1 MQRVFYNE
9 KPEEIKYMARPDGK
23 ADAWLR
29 ANIQQV
35 EIEQDGVTSQKWQAD
50 ETFVEGT
57 ELEQEEVKTNFFSL
71 FTDAAAV
78 QAELTKAVQAYM
90 DKTVQTRNYDSIHTA
105 CTYASSTDEKFA
117 AEGKACV
124 AWRDAVWRR
133 CYDILDDIL
142 NDARS
147 SIPTAEELIA
157 ELPALEW

>member
-35 EIEQDGVTSQKWQAD
+35 EIEQEGVTSQKWQAD
-50 ETFVEGT
+50 EAFVEGT
-57 ELEQEEVKTNFFSL
+57 ELAQEEVKTNFFSL
-71 FTDAAAV
+71 FTDATAV
-78 QAELTKAVQAYM
+78 QAQLTQAVQAYM
-90 DKTVQTRNYDSIHTA
+90 DTTVQVRNYDSIHTA
-105 CTYASSTDEKFA
+105 CTYANSTDEKFA

-124 AWRDAVWRR
+124 AWRDAVWRK

-142 NDARS
+142 NGARS

>member
-1 MQRVFYNE
+1 MQRVFYSE
-9 KPEEIKYMARPDGK
+9 QPEEIKYMTRPDGK
-23 ADAWLR
+23 ADVWLR
-29 ANIQQV
+29 ANIKQV
-35 EIEQDGVTSQKWQAD
+35 EIEQDGTTSQKWQAD
-50 ETFVEGT
+50 ETFIEGT
-57 ELEQEEVKTNFFSL
+57 GLTQEKVKTNFFSL

-105 CTYASSTDEKFA
+105 CTYANSTDEKFA

-142 NDARS
+142 SGTRS
-147 SIPTAEELIA
+147 SIPTADELIA
-157 ELPALEW
+157 ELPELEW